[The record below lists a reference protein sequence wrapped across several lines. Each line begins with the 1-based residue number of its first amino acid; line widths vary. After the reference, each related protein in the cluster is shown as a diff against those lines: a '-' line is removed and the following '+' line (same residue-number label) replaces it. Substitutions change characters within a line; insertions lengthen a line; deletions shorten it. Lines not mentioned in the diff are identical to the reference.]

1 MAEYEIKE
9 GITNAFMNRDKKEDK
24 HPDFKGQVL
33 VDGKL
38 KDLALWTRETRGG
51 ERFYGVKITEGKPRE
66 KKPYPPKQNSLEQE
80 PGMKV
85 HLDDEI
91 PFAPEFR

>member
-51 ERFYGVKITEGKPRE
+51 ERYYGVKIAEGKPRE
-66 KKPYPPKQNSLEQE
+66 KKPYPPKPQE
-80 PGMKV
+80 K
-85 HLDDEI
+85 HTEAQLADQLSDEI
-91 PFAPEFR
+91 PF